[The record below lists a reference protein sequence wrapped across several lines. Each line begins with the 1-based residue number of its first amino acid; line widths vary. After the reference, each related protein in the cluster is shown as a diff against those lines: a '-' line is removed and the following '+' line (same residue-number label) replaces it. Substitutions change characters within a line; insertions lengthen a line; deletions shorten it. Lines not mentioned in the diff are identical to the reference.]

1 MPMPTKREDKTNNI
15 DPRFEVQGKCL
26 HTLALMENA
35 VKGLSR
41 QILPLISEDE
51 LDIKKR
57 ETSMVLLD
65 TWFGYAPKRASIR
78 PGGLAFDKSDRERN

>member
-1 MPMPTKREDKTNNI
+1 MSTKRQVGTNNII
-15 DPRFEVQGKCL
+15 DPRFEVQEKYL
-26 HTLALMENA
+26 QTLASMENA

-41 QILPLISEDE
+41 KILPLISEEE

-65 TWFGYAPKRASIR
+65 TWFGYAPKRALIR
-78 PGGLAFDKSDRERN
+78 PGGLSFDKSNRDMN